1 MSLAR
6 HATPGD
12 REAAIKTLADAFA
25 TDPIFTHLFDT
36 DGQRAEHD
44 LMLEVMTIAYDAFV
58 RNGHTYVADELGAAL
73 WSPPGITTDTEAM
86 SGFFGA
92 RAIPERMEAA
102 IPHFIE
108 MAEWHPAEPHF
119 YLQFI
124 GARSAARGQG
134 LGSLLLER
142 VLRICDAESIPAYLE
157 ATTPRSAAL
166 YARPGSSS
174 SRRSGSPT
182 ACRCYRCCGR
192 PRAVNT
198 AADAAARAADAH
210 HTSSYRPVASTI
222 APVEGPAM
230 VRPIRKPR
238 IITPDARPA
247 SR

>member
-12 REAAIKTLADAFA
+12 RKAAIKTLADAFA

-36 DGQRAEHD
+36 DGQRAEHG
-44 LMLEVMTIAYDAFV
+44 LMVEVMTIAYDAFV
-58 RNGHTYVADELGAAL
+58 LNGHTYVVDQLGAAL
-73 WSPPGITTDTEAM
+73 WSPPGVTTDTEAM

-108 MAEWHPAEPHF
+108 MAEWHPDEPHF

-124 GARSAARGQG
+124 GARATARGQG

-166 YARPGSSS
+166 YARHGFEQLTTIRFADGVSLLPML
-174 SRRSGSPT
+174 
-182 ACRCYRCCGR
+182 R
-192 PRAVNT
+192 P
-198 AADAAARAADAH
+198 
-210 HTSSYRPVASTI
+210 
-222 APVEGPAM
+222 
-230 VRPIRKPR
+230 
-238 IITPDARPA
+238 PA
-247 SR
+247 SDEHRS

>member
-12 REAAIKTLADAFA
+12 REAAIETLADAFA

-36 DGQRAEHD
+36 DGRRAEHD
-44 LMLEVMTIAYDAFV
+44 LMIEVMTIAYDAFV
-58 RNGHTYVADELGAAL
+58 LNGHTYVVDQLGAAL
-73 WSPPGITTDTEAM
+73 WSPPGVTTDTEAM

-108 MAEWHPAEPHF
+108 MAEWHPDEPHF

-124 GARSAARGQG
+124 GARATARGQG

-157 ATTPRSAAL
+157 ATTSPVTCVF
-166 YARPGSSS
+166 SSNNS
-174 SRRSGSPT
+174 TSRRRLQWPS
-182 ACRCYRCCGR
+182 
-192 PRAVNT
+192 
-198 AADAAARAADAH
+198 
-210 HTSSYRPVASTI
+210 I
-222 APVEGPAM
+222 
-230 VRPIRKPR
+230 
-238 IITPDARPA
+238 
-247 SR
+247 